1 MIFDPISRFLNQL
14 PPSSRGAVLLVTG
27 ISVFGFTD
35 NLTLGVSDMV
45 GVGQFHFSR
54 SVIAVVFVFIM
65 GRLFRLS
72 VMPGNLKAVAVRT
85 LFIMMSMLLYFSVL
99 PMMPIA
105 EAGAGL
111 FTSPIFVLL
120 FSILLF
126 RERVGWRRILAV
138 AAGSAGVLLVLKP
151 GAEGFSIYHLLPVL
165 AGASYAIGSICTWR
179 YCRDESPLALLM
191 CFLIA
196 IGGAGWLYTSLL
208 TAFPAGQA
216 LLTEAPFLFRG
227 WQEVDMR
234 FWVWMVFIALGASVA
249 LSMMT
254 RAYQLTQTS
263 YATIYEYAYLLS
275 AGLFSWIFWGIV
287 PGVMSFFGIA
297 LIIIAGVVI
306 TIAQMDKG
314 AQTDQSN

>member
-1 MIFDPISRFLNQL
+1 MIFNPVSRLLSQL
-14 PPSSRGAVLLVTG
+14 PASSRGALLLVTG

-35 NLTLGVSDMV
+35 NLTLGVSDTV

-54 SVIAVVFVFIM
+54 SIIAVVFVFLLS
-65 GRLFRLS
+65 RLFRLS
-72 VMPGNLKAVAVRT
+72 VVPKNLKAVAVRT
-85 LFIMMSMLLYFSVL
+85 IFIVLSMLLYFSVL

-111 FTSPIFVLL
+111 FTSPVFVLL
-120 FSILLF
+120 FSIVIF

-138 AAGSAGVLLVLKP
+138 AVGSAGVLLVLKP
-151 GAEGFSIYHLLPVL
+151 GAEGFSVYHLLPVL

-196 IGGAGWLYTSLL
+196 IGGAGWIYTSLL

-216 LLTEAPFLFRG
+216 QLAEAPFLFRG
-227 WQEVDMR
+227 WQDVDAR
-234 FWVWMVFIALGASVA
+234 YWVWMVFIALGASVA

-275 AGLFSWIFWGIV
+275 AGLFSWIFWGII
-287 PGVMSFFGIA
+287 PGLMSFFGIA
-297 LIIIAGVVI
+297 LIITAAVVI
-306 TIAQMDKG
+306 TIAQMDQ
-314 AQTDQSN
+314 AD

>member
-1 MIFDPISRFLNQL
+1 MTPA
-14 PPSSRGAVLLVTG
+14 SRGAVLLVTG

-54 SVIAVVFVFIM
+54 SLIAVVFVLLM
-65 GRLFRLS
+65 GRMFRLS
-72 VMPGNLKAVAVRT
+72 VVPKNLKAVAVRT
-85 LFIMMSMLLYFSVL
+85 TFIVMSMLLYFSVL

-120 FSILLF
+120 FSILIF
-126 RERVGWRRILAV
+126 RERVGFRRILAV
-138 AAGSAGVLLVLKP
+138 AVGSAGVILVLKP

-165 AGASYAIGSICTWR
+165 AGASYAIGSILTWR
-179 YCRDESPLALLM
+179 YCREESPLALLM
-191 CFLIA
+191 SFLIA
-196 IGGAGWLYTSLL
+196 IGGAGYIYTSLM
-208 TAFPAGQA
+208 TAFPAGEKQ
-216 LLTEAPFLFRG
+216 LIEAAFLFRG

-234 FWVWMVFIALGASVA
+234 FWIWMAFIALGASVA

-275 AGLFSWIFWGIV
+275 AGVFSWLFWGVV
-287 PGVMSFFGIA
+287 PGVMSFLGIA
-297 LIIIAGVVI
+297 LIITAGVVI
-306 TIAQMDKG
+306 TIAQIDRSSS
-314 AQTDQSN
+314 A